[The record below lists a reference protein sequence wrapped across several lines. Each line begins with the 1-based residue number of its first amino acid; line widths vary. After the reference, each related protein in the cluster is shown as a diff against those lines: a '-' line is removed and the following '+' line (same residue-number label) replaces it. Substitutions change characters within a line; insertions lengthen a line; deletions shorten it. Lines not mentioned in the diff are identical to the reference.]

1 MNSVALYNVIEL
13 TLILWCYF
21 KRHSGLYFWSF
32 LVATYG
38 IAVASTGFLIKF
50 KAPQAGGYLYVTFI
64 AVGWAA
70 MMTGQSMVLW
80 SRLHLIL
87 WDKTILRLVL
97 YMIIFDAITML
108 VPTII
113 MAYGANSDNPDPWAK
128 PYSIYEKIQVSV
140 FFIQELII
148 SSLYI
153 RETVKLARL
162 QSAIRNGRKWRP
174 PMIRLIAINVI
185 IILLDITILG
195 LEYANY
201 YNIQTAYKALVYSI
215 KLKMEFTIL
224 NRLKEMATAQEDFS
238 SGLFTNS
245 DTRHQQTAAVTGIEM
260 ASFSREHPFPDPVP
274 AVSRQTY
281 AQGGN
286 ISRELE
292 GHKNGRKCNG
302 ENEVVITTEV
312 VVCRE
317 SRQESN
323 MDRGGAGFDSFA
335 TGSGKMKDS
344 EGISKSPS
352 ERV

>member
-1 MNSVALYNVIEL
+1 MAGAIGYAIVAMNSVALYNVIEL
-13 TLILWCYF
+13 TFILWGYF

-50 KAPQAGGYLYVTFI
+50 KAPQAGGSLYVTFI

-87 WDKTILRLVL
+87 WDKATLRLIL

-128 PYSIYEKIQVSV
+128 PYSIYEKIQ
-140 FFIQELII
+140 ELII

-153 RETVKLARL
+153 RETVKLAGL
-162 QSAIRNGRKWRP
+162 QPAIRNGRKWRP
-174 PMIRLIAINVI
+174 PMIHLIS
-185 IILLDITILG
+185 
-195 LEYANY
+195 YANY
-201 YNIQTAYKALVYSI
+201 YSIQTAYKALVYSI

-238 SGLFTNS
+238 SGLFTNL
-245 DTRHQQTAAVTGIEM
+245 DTRHRQKAAVTGIE
-260 ASFSREHPFPDPVP
+260 HPFLNTAP
-274 AVSRQTY
+274 AVSCQAY
-281 AQGGN
+281 APGGN

-302 ENEVVITTEV
+302 ENEVVMTTEV
-312 VVCRE
+312 IVCRE
-317 SRQESN
+317 SGQESN

-335 TGSGKMKDS
+335 TGSGKTKDS
-344 EGISKSPS
+344 EGLSKSLS
-352 ERV
+352 ELHLAPIDTYVTHYL